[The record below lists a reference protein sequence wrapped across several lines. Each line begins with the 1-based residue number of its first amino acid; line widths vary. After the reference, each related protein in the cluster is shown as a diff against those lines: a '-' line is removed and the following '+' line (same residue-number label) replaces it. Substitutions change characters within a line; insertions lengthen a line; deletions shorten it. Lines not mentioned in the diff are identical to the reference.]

1 MIKKK
6 SVTVN
11 YLLNTAYQILI
22 LIVPLVTTPYISRTL
37 GADGVGIYSYTY
49 SIVSYFLIFAI
60 LGTSTYGQRS
70 IAYVQDDKYLLSC
83 KFYEIFI
90 VRFLSTSV
98 CIFAYILYLLT
109 PLCKY
114 QSVAWLQL
122 IWLIGTIFDISWLFQ
137 GLEDFKRIVIRN
149 TIAKIFN
156 VVLIYIFVQSQS
168 DIGKYTIILAGMTLV
183 ANLSVWSYLP
193 KLISKVKLRDLKP
206 FHDIREILFLFIPT
220 IAIQV
225 NAVLDKTMI
234 GWFGVGSAE
243 NGYYEQ
249 TEKVVRMALA
259 IVTSLGT
266 VMIPRIAK
274 LYHDKNTNQMKYFIG
289 NSYQFVWL
297 VGIPIM
303 IGLIAIVNTFV
314 PVFYGSG
321 FDRIKVLMPV
331 YSFCVIPVALSNV
344 TGCQFLIPTK
354 RQNVYTFAVITSAIV
369 NAILNSLFIPD
380 FLADG
385 AVVASVIAEY
395 VGCLIMLIYVR
406 KKKLIEI
413 RTIFSGS
420 VKKWIAGVVMF
431 ICVRLT
437 ENILDVSISALVLLI
452 AEGGIVYFLLLF
464 IQNDAFALSLG
475 KKAIQKVYTKIHHG
489 F

>member
-6 SVTVN
+6 SITLN
-11 YLLNTAYQILI
+11 YLLNTSYQILI

-37 GADGVGIYSYTY
+37 GADGVGVYSYTY

-70 IAYVQDDKYLLSC
+70 IAYVQDNKYLLSC
-83 KFYEIFI
+83 KFFEILI
-90 VRFLSTSV
+90 IRFLSTSV
-98 CIFAYILYLLT
+98 CVLIYIYYLFT

-114 QSVAWLQL
+114 QSIAWLQM
-122 IWLIGTIFDISWLFQ
+122 IWLIGNIFDISWLFQ

-156 VVLIYIFVQSQS
+156 VILIYVFVQTRS
-168 DIGKYTIILAGMTLV
+168 DIGKYTMILAGMTLV
-183 ANLSVWSYLP
+183 ANLSVWPYLP
-193 KLISKVKLRDLKP
+193 QIICKVKIRNLKP
-206 FHDIREILFLFIPT
+206 FHDIKEILYLFAPT

-234 GWFGVGSAE
+234 GWFVVGSAE

-303 IGLIAIVNTFV
+303 LGLISIVNTFV
-314 PVFYGSG
+314 PVFYGPG
-321 FDRIKVLMPV
+321 FDRIKVLMPI
-331 YSFCVIPVALSNV
+331 YALCVIPVALSNV

-354 RQNVYTFAVITSAIV
+354 RQNVYTFAVATSAIV
-369 NAILNSLFIPD
+369 NAILNSALIPKY
-380 FLADG
+380 FADG
-385 AVVASVIAEY
+385 AVVASVIAEF
-395 VGCLIMLIYVR
+395 VGCLIMLVYVQR
-406 KKKLIEI
+406 NKLVEI
-413 RTIFSGS
+413 HTIFSGS
-420 VKKWIAGVVMF
+420 IKKWIAGVMMF
-431 ICVRLT
+431 LCVRLT
-437 ENILDVSISALVLLI
+437 QNILDTSIVSLILLI
-452 AEGGIVYFLLLF
+452 IEGVVVYFTLLF
-464 IQNDAFALSLG
+464 IQRDSFALSMA
-475 KKAIQKVYTKIHHG
+475 KKLFKKFV
-489 F
+489 

>member
-37 GADGVGIYSYTY
+37 GAEGVGIYSYTY
-49 SIVSYFLIFAI
+49 SIVSYFLIFAM

-70 IAYVQDDKYLLSC
+70 IAYVQDDKYLLSR

-90 VRFLSTSV
+90 VRLFSTTLCV
-98 CIFAYILYLLT
+98 LVYIYYLFT

-114 QSVAWLQL
+114 QSIAWLQM
-122 IWLIGTIFDISWLFQ
+122 IWLIGSIFDISWLFQ

-156 VVLIYIFVQSQS
+156 IVLIYVFVQDQS
-168 DIGKYTIILAGMTLV
+168 DVGKYTLILAGMTLI
-183 ANLSVWSYLP
+183 ANLSVWPYLP
-193 KLISKVKLRDLKP
+193 QLIGKVKIRDLKP
-206 FHDIREILFLFIPT
+206 FNDVKEIILLFIPT

-234 GWFGVGSAE
+234 GWFVVGSAE

-259 IVTSLGT
+259 VVTSLGT

-274 LYHDKNTNQMKYFIG
+274 LYHDKNVNQMKRYIC

-297 VGIPIM
+297 IGIPIM
-303 IGLIAIVNTFV
+303 LGLISIVNIFV
-314 PVFYGSG
+314 PVFYGPG
-321 FDRIKVLMPV
+321 FDRIKVLMPI
-331 YSFCVIPVALSNV
+331 YSFCIIPVALSNV

-354 RQNVYTFAVITSAIV
+354 RQNVYTFAVVSSAIA
-369 NAILNSLFIPD
+369 NAILNSLLIPY
-380 FLADG
+380 FG
-385 AVVASVIAEY
+385 ANGAAVASVIAEY
-395 VGCLIMLIYVR
+395 TGCLIMLVYIYR
-406 KKKLIEI
+406 EKLIEI
-413 RTIFSGS
+413 RTVFSGS
-420 VKKWIAGVVMF
+420 IKKWIAGVVMF
-431 ICVRLT
+431 LCVRWT
-437 ENILDVSISALVLLI
+437 GNILNVSVGALVLLI
-452 AEGGIVYFLLLF
+452 LEGGIVYFLLLLA
-464 IQNDAFALSLG
+464 QNDAFTLSLG
-475 KKAIQKVYTKIHHG
+475 KKAIQKVYAKFHG
-489 F
+489 

>member
-1 MIKKK
+1 MAKKK

-11 YLLNTAYQILI
+11 YLLNTTYQILI
-22 LIVPLVTTPYISRTL
+22 LIVPLATTPYISRTL
-37 GADGVGIYSYTY
+37 GADGVGVYSYTY

-83 KFYEIFI
+83 RFFEIFI
-90 VRFLSTSV
+90 VRFLSSFV
-98 CIFAYILYLLT
+98 CILTYICYLFT

-114 QSVAWLQL
+114 QSIAWLQL
-122 IWLIGTIFDISWLFQ
+122 IWLLGTIFDISWLFQ

-156 VVLIYIFVQSQS
+156 VVLIYLFVQNQS
-168 DIGKYTIILAGMTLV
+168 DVGKYTTILAGMTLI

-193 KLISKVKLRDLKP
+193 RLISKVKICDLKP
-206 FHDIREILFLFIPT
+206 FHNIKDIFFLFIPT

-234 GWFGVGSAE
+234 GWFIDGSAE

-274 LYHDKNTNQMKYFIG
+274 LYHDKNSNQMKHFIC
-289 NSYQFVWL
+289 NSYQFAWL
-297 VGIPIM
+297 IGIPIM
-303 IGLIAIVNTFV
+303 LGLISIVNTFV
-314 PVFYGSG
+314 PVFYGPG

-331 YSFCVIPVALSNV
+331 YAFCVIPVALSNV

-354 RQNVYTFAVITSAIV
+354 RQNIYTFAVISSAIV
-369 NAILNSLFIPD
+369 NAVLNSILIPN
-380 FLADG
+380 FWADG

-395 VGCLIMLIYVR
+395 VGCLIMLVYVHR
-406 KKKLIEI
+406 KKLIDI
-413 RTIFSGS
+413 HTVFSGS
-420 VKKWIAGVVMF
+420 VKKWIAGVVML

-437 ENILDVSISALVLLI
+437 ENILNVSVGALALLI
-452 AEGGIVYFLLLF
+452 IEGIIVYFLLLF
-464 IQNDAFALSLG
+464 IQKDAFALS
-475 KKAIQKVYTKIHHG
+475 ITEKVIHRVCSKFHH
-489 F
+489 